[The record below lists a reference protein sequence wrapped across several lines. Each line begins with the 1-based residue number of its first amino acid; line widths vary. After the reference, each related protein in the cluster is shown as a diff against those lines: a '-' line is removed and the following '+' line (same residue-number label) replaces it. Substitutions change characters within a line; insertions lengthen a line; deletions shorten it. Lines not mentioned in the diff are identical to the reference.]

1 MESSATSPPLVKVEG
16 WGERSPLEIEGTLIP
31 HPTPTRAKDHRAVHK
46 YARTAVAVSAAATLT
61 LLAGCSA
68 GAPTEAAAESSE
80 PLIVYTN
87 SNADGR
93 AEWLTAQAAEAGFE
107 IQIVGQG
114 GGDTTEKLI
123 AEAGN
128 PVADVVFGLNNMYF
142 SQLIAADTIEPYT
155 PSWSGEVDAALGDPS
170 GEGYYWPLVQQGIVL
185 AYNTAAYPTPED
197 APQDW
202 TDLWT
207 DPAFQ
212 GRYESVPDLG
222 GATSQ
227 LVFAGILT
235 RYLDESGDLGVS
247 DEGWEQVAA
256 YFEHGNPAVPDT
268 DLYARMAEGEVDMG
282 QMWTSGLPSREEEYG
297 IDSEVVRPEVGVP
310 YAVEQVAIVKGTDQT
325 EQAQE
330 FIDWFGSA
338 ETQAAWSAEFDSMP
352 VNEGAIAEA
361 DPEIVEFHEN
371 LPRQEIDWDV
381 VAENLPAWVEKIELE
396 YIP

>member
-1 MESSATSPPLVKVEG
+1 M
-16 WGERSPLEIEGTLIP
+16 
-31 HPTPTRAKDHRAVHK
+31 HK
-46 YARTAVAVSAAATLT
+46 YAQTAVAVGAAATLT

-68 GAPTEAAAESSE
+68 GTAGEAAAESGD
-80 PLIVYTN
+80 PLIIYTN

-155 PSWSGEVDAALGDPS
+155 PAWSGEVAPALGDPS

-185 AYNTAAYPTPED
+185 AYNTAAFPTPED

-207 DPAFQ
+207 DSRFE
-212 GRYESVPDLG
+212 GRYETVPDLG

-268 DLYARMAEGEVDMG
+268 DLYARMAEDEVDMG
-282 QMWTSGLPSREEEYG
+282 QMWTSGLPAREEQYG

-310 YAVEQVAIVKGTDQT
+310 YAVEQVAVVKGTDQA

-338 ETQAAWSAEFDSMP
+338 DVQAAWSAEFDSMP

-361 DPEIVEFHEN
+361 DAEIVAFHED
-371 LPRQEIDWDV
+371 LPRQEIDWDL

>member
-1 MESSATSPPLVKVEG
+1 MHTSVRFAAAAG
-16 WGERSPLEIEGTLIP
+16 
-31 HPTPTRAKDHRAVHK
+31 A
-46 YARTAVAVSAAATLT
+46 AVSLT
-61 LLAGCSA
+61 LLAGCA
-68 GAPTEAAAESSE
+68 GGTASGEAGAAAESDE

-93 AEWLTAQAAEAGFE
+93 AEWLTAEAAEAGFE

-155 PSWSGEVDAALGDPS
+155 PAWSDEVDPELGDPS
-170 GEGYYWPLVQQGIVL
+170 GEGHYWPIVQQGIVL

-207 DPAFQ
+207 DEKFQ
-212 GRYESVPDLG
+212 GRYERVNDLG
-222 GATSQ
+222 GATHQ
-227 LVFAGILT
+227 LVFAGILS
-235 RYLDESGDLGVS
+235 RYLDESGDLGIS
-247 DEGWEQVAA
+247 DEGWEQVAG

-268 DLYARMAEGEVDMG
+268 DLFARMAEGEVDMG
-282 QMWTSGLPSREEEYG
+282 QMFTSGLPSREEQYG
-297 IDSEVVRPEVGVP
+297 IDAEVVRPEVGVP
-310 YAVEQVAIVKGTDQT
+310 YAVEQVAIVKGSDQV
-325 EQAQE
+325 EQSQK

-338 ETQAAWSAEFDSMP
+338 EVQAAWSAEFDSMP

-361 DPEIVEFHEN
+361 DPEIVEFHEE
-371 LPRQEIDWDV
+371 LPRQEIDWEL
-381 VAENLPAWVEKIELE
+381 VAENLPAWAEKIELE